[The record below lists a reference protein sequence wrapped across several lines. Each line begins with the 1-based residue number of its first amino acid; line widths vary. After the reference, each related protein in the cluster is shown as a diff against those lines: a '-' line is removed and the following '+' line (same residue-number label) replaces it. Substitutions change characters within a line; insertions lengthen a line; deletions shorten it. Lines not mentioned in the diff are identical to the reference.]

1 MSLICKTDVVPVEA
15 KIIPQS
21 RPGEELQYTVDGRTY
36 TAQLWDHFPRTKDG
50 TVKGWALKH
59 DKGWMEKGRF
69 IDDEKL
75 ISACTP
81 EDFQRAAAE
90 DRNIYIRDAIS
101 TIASFASF
109 AIVAFLVWKGI
120 RGMYPS
126 LNTSLVVIIAGCVA
140 SSCMFSWSIA
150 SVAIGFGVF
159 GP

>member
-1 MSLICKTDVVPVEA
+1 MALICKTDVVPVEA
-15 KIIPQS
+15 KIAPG
-21 RPGEELQYTVDGRTY
+21 GEELQYTIDGQTH
-36 TAQLWDHFPRTKDG
+36 TAQLWDHFQRTKDG
-50 TVKGWALKH
+50 GVKGWALKH

-69 IDDEKL
+69 IDDEQL

-90 DRNIYIRDAIS
+90 DRAIYIRDAIS

-120 RGMYPS
+120 RGLYPS
-126 LNTSLVVIIAGCVA
+126 LNASVVIIIAGCVA
-140 SSCMFSWSIA
+140 SSCMFSWSITA
-150 SVAIGFGVF
+150 VAIGFGVF